1 VEQVI
6 WFRFSQI
13 GTGASSVIGQES
25 MKRGILTVGI
35 ICTPFSFEGPKRT
48 KVLNFTHLTLQ
59 DCNRRNQRI
68 GEIGRHVDHH
78 SK

>member
-1 VEQVI
+1 
-6 WFRFSQI
+6 
-13 GTGASSVIGQES
+13 